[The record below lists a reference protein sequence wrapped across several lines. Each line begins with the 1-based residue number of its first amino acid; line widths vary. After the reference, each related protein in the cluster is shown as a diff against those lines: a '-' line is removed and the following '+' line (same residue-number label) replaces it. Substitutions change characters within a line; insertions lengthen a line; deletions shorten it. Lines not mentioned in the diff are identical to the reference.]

1 VKEQLRGQ
9 NPIVKLTPEEILAY
23 VERHTTPSSALLEEL
38 ESETVRTLE
47 APGMLSGPVV
57 GRLLEFLVFALGARS
72 VLEIGTFSGYSALAM
87 AEGLPPDGRIVT
99 LELDETHAAIARR
112 AIANSPHAN
121 RIEVVLGPAL
131 ESLERLPG
139 PFDFVFIDADK
150 RGYVNYYEAVLPKL
164 SEHGMIAADN
174 TLWSGRVAD
183 ETDGEASTEVM
194 RVFNERIR
202 SDPRVRCVILSVR
215 DGVTLIR
222 RA

>member
-1 VKEQLRGQ
+1 M
-9 NPIVKLTPEEILAY
+9 KLTPDEILAY
-23 VERHTTPSSALLEEL
+23 VERQSTASPAALEEL
-38 ESETVRTLE
+38 AEETARTLGS
-47 APGMLSGPVV
+47 PNMLSGPVV

-99 LELDETHAAIARR
+99 LEIDEAHAELARR
-112 AIANSPHAN
+112 AIAASPHAKK
-121 RIEVVLGPAL
+121 IEIVLGPAL
-131 ESLERLPG
+131 ASLERLPG

-150 RGYVNYYEAVLPKL
+150 EGYLDYYEAVLPKL
-164 SEHGMIAADN
+164 TPRGLIAVDN
-174 TLWSGRVAD
+174 TLRRGSVLDESDTSPASEATRAFNKRV
-183 ETDGEASTEVM
+183 
-194 RVFNERIR
+194 R